1 MIHPSYFQK
10 ILLLVVI
17 FCCSLITF
25 PSIAQLSDVQR
36 WEQRASQVEIFRD
49 GFGVPHIYGKTDADA
64 VFGMIYAQCEDDFNR
79 VEMNYI
85 TAMGRMAEVEGVKE
99 LYADFRM
106 KLYIDEAV
114 VKKEYQQAPEWLK
127 QLMDAWADGI
137 NFFLHTHPEVNPK
150 LITKFEPWMA
160 LTFSEGSI
168 GGDIETISVNQLKA
182 FYDKEFQAS
191 LVYQERNFDEEPKG
205 SNGFAIAPQ
214 LSSTGNALL
223 MINPHTSFYFRPEV
237 HMVSEEGLNAYG
249 AVTWGQFFIY
259 QGFNEYNGWMHTSAK
274 ADAIDHF
281 ALTVEQRNGRYH
293 YKFGEEWR
301 PLMEKPIALTYKED
315 GRQFKRTITAYYSH
329 HGPVIREED
338 GKWVAIALMVEREKA
353 LTQSYLRTKTT
364 NHQEFRAI
372 MDLKTNSS
380 NSTMYADRD
389 GNIVYYHGNF
399 VPRRDPSF
407 DWRGVVDGSN
417 PATDWQG
424 LHDVSELLY
433 LENPMT
439 GWIQHCNSDPFN
451 ALGKASPKRSDFPA
465 YVAWDVENARGINA
479 VRILEQPR
487 KWTIESMIYEL
498 AYDPHIVAFEPLVPV
513 LKKAFDELPV
523 SDPRKS
529 QLQSAVDTLVAWDL
543 KTHVNSVATSVAVF
557 WGNQLMGMGRGLDRP
572 WDAYVFDY
580 LAEHLTQKQLID
592 ALDKAVAKLGE
603 DFGQWNT
610 PWGEINRFQRVTNAI
625 QGKFYDELPSLP
637 VGFNSSMWGSLA
649 AYGSRAYPNTKRF
662 YGNVGNSFVAAVEFG
677 EKVKAKS
684 ILAGGQSGNP
694 FSPHFVDQAEMYT
707 QAQFKDVFYYREDVE
722 QHARKKYKPGQR

>member
-1 MIHPSYFQK
+1 M
-10 ILLLVVI
+10 
-17 FCCSLITF
+17 
-25 PSIAQLSDVQR
+25 AQLTDVQR
-36 WEQRASQVEIFRD
+36 WQQRANRVEIFRD

-85 TAMGRMAEVEGVKE
+85 TAMGRIAEIEGIKE

-114 VKKEYQQAPEWLK
+114 VKKEYQQAPEWLRK
-127 QLMDAWADGI
+127 LMDAWADGI
-137 NFFLHTHPEVNPK
+137 NFYLYSHPEVKPK

-182 FYDKEFQAS
+182 FYDKDFQAS

-205 SNGFAIAPQ
+205 SNGFAIAPK
-214 LSSTGNALL
+214 LSASGNALL

-281 ALTVEQRNGRYH
+281 ALTVEQRNGNYH
-293 YKFGEEWR
+293 YKFGGEWR
-301 PLMEKPIALTYKED
+301 PLVEKPIELTYKEN
-315 GRQFKRTITAYYSH
+315 GQLLKRTITAYFSH

-338 GKWVAIALMVEREKA
+338 GKWIAIALMVEREKA

-364 NHQEFRAI
+364 NHKEFRAI

-389 GNIVYYHGNF
+389 GTIVYYHGNF

-433 LENPMT
+433 LENPVT

-451 ALGKASPKRSDFPA
+451 ALGKASPKRADFPA

-479 VRILEQPR
+479 VRILEQSK
-487 KWTIESMIYEL
+487 KWTLESMIYEL
-498 AYDPHIVAFEPLVPV
+498 AYDPHILAFEPLIPA
-513 LKKAFDELPV
+513 LNKAYQALPASDSRKKSLLA
-523 SDPRKS
+523 
-529 QLQSAVDTLVAWDL
+529 AVDTLVKWDL
-543 KTHVNSVATSVAVF
+543 KTHIHSVGTSLAVF
-557 WGNQLMGMGRGLDRP
+557 WGNQLMSYSRGLDRP
-572 WDAYVFDY
+572 WDAYVFDHMAEN
-580 LAEHLTQKQLID
+580 LAGSQLLE
-592 ALDKAVAKLGE
+592 ALEKAISKLEE

-610 PWGEINRFQRVTNAI
+610 PWGDINRYQRVTNAI

-707 QAQFKDVFYYREDVE
+707 KAEFKDVLYYREDVE
-722 QHARKKYKPGQR
+722 QHARIQYKPGQHLK